1 MKIKMLK
8 LTNFNGIKA
17 PGTIHNIVPE
27 IAQRWIRTGIAIAFN
42 DEQSPIQSEVLVKEE
57 IKPELPELVLV
68 AEEDATKKEVTQQS
82 FLEMSAK
89 ALYDL
94 CVERNLNVEQKK
106 SKAYYIDILN
116 TGNIEIKPVE
126 QTENAEEII

>member
-8 LTNFNGIKA
+8 LTNFNGVKA

-42 DEQSPIQSEVLVKEE
+42 DEQSPIQSEVLVNEE
-57 IKPELPELVLV
+57 IKPELPELVLA
-68 AEEDATKKEVTQQS
+68 AEETTEKEVTQQS
-82 FLEMSAK
+82 FSEMSAK

-94 CVERNLNVEQKK
+94 CVERNLNDEQKK

-116 TGNIEIKPVE
+116 AGNTEIKPEE
-126 QTENAEEII
+126 QTENTEEII

>member
-42 DEQSPIQSEVLVKEE
+42 DEQSPTQSEVLVKEE
-57 IKPELPELVLV
+57 IKPELPELVL
-68 AEEDATKKEVTQQS
+68 AEDATKKEVVQQS
-82 FLEMSAK
+82 FSEMSAK

-116 TGNIEIKPVE
+116 AGNTEIKPEE
-126 QTENAEEII
+126 QTENVEEII

>member
-8 LTNFNGIKA
+8 LTNFNGVKA

-42 DEQSPIQSEVLVKEE
+42 DEQSPIQSEVLVNEE
-57 IKPELPELVLV
+57 IKPELPELVLA
-68 AEEDATKKEVTQQS
+68 AEETTEKEATQQS
-82 FLEMSAK
+82 FSEMSAK

-116 TGNIEIKPVE
+116 AGNTEIKPEE
-126 QTENAEEII
+126 QTENTEEII

>member
-1 MKIKMLK
+1 MKIKMVK

-42 DEQSPIQSEVLVKEE
+42 DEQSPTQSEVLVKEE
-57 IKPELPELVLV
+57 IKPELPELAL
-68 AEEDATKKEVTQQS
+68 AEDATKKEVVQQS

-116 TGNIEIKPVE
+116 AGNTEIKPEE
-126 QTENAEEII
+126 QTENVEEIM